1 MKNNSFILREEE
13 KERIKKLYE
22 ATTAASSGAFNAPLT
37 INEPGHE
44 EELETIVVGGDNL
57 EPGSNEIN
65 LDIEDLVDIFTV
77 NETEEKERMRKLH
90 QEASLKYHNENSIL
104 SEQVPVDIETGEP
117 FEVGPECMKCV
128 ENALGKYKDKA
139 DVIAKKIIEIGA
151 DGEITP
157 EEFGTA
163 ITTILGQLSG
173 ISIFDILPIGEGLYG
188 CVDKCEDI
196 KNQISGNFKG

>member
-22 ATTAASSGAFNAPLT
+22 ATTASSSGAFNAPLT
-37 INEPGHE
+37 TDEPVQE
-44 EELETIVVGGDNL
+44 VEVETIVVGGDNL
-57 EPGSNEIN
+57 EPGSTELN
-65 LDIEDLVDIFTV
+65 LDMEDLIDIFTV

-90 QEASLKYHNENSIL
+90 KESSLKYHNENSIL
-104 SEQVPVDIETGEP
+104 SEQIMTDLEGNPIEI
-117 FEVGPECMKCV
+117 GPECMKCV

-139 DVIAKKIIEIGA
+139 EIVATKIVTIGA

-173 ISIFDILPIGEGLYG
+173 LSIFDIIPIGEKLYG
-188 CVDKCEDI
+188 CVEKCEEI
-196 KNQISGNFKG
+196 TNMVGKQYGS

>member
-13 KERIKKLYE
+13 KQRIKKLYE
-22 ATTAASSGAFNAPLT
+22 ATTASSSGAFNAPLT
-37 INEPGHE
+37 TDEPVE
-44 EELETIVVGGDNL
+44 TVELETIVVGGDNL
-57 EPGSNEIN
+57 EPGSTELN
-65 LDIEDLVDIFTV
+65 LDMEDLIDIFTV

-90 QEASLKYHNENSIL
+90 KESSLKYHNENSIL
-104 SEQVPVDIETGEP
+104 SEQIMTDLEGNPIEI
-117 FEVGPECMKCV
+117 GPECMKCV

-139 DVIAKKIIEIGA
+139 EIVATKIVTIGA

-173 ISIFDILPIGEGLYG
+173 LSIFDIIPIGEKLYG
-188 CVDKCEDI
+188 CVEKCEEI
-196 KNQISGNFKG
+196 TNMVGKQYGS

>member
-13 KERIKKLYE
+13 KQRIKKLYE
-22 ATTAASSGAFNAPLT
+22 ATTASSSGAFNAPLT
-37 INEPGHE
+37 TDEPVE
-44 EELETIVVGGDNL
+44 TVELETIVVGGDNL
-57 EPGSNEIN
+57 EPGSTELN
-65 LDIEDLVDIFTV
+65 LDMEDLIDIFTV

-90 QEASLKYHNENSIL
+90 KESSLKYHNENSIL
-104 SEQVPVDIETGEP
+104 SEQIMTDLEGNPIEI
-117 FEVGPECMKCV
+117 GPECMKCV

-139 DVIAKKIIEIGA
+139 EIVATKIVTIGA

-173 ISIFDILPIGEGLYG
+173 LSIFDIIPIGEKLYG
-188 CVDKCEDI
+188 CVEKCEEI
-196 KNQISGNFKG
+196 TNMVG

>member
-13 KERIKKLYE
+13 KQRIKKLYE
-22 ATTAASSGAFNAPLT
+22 ATTASSSGAFNAPLT
-37 INEPGHE
+37 TDEPVE
-44 EELETIVVGGDNL
+44 TVELETIVVGGDNL
-57 EPGSNEIN
+57 EPGSTELN
-65 LDIEDLVDIFTV
+65 LDMEDLIDIFTV

-90 QEASLKYHNENSIL
+90 KESSLKYHNENSIL
-104 SEQVPVDIETGEP
+104 SEQIMTDLEGNPIEI
-117 FEVGPECMKCV
+117 GPECMKCV

-139 DVIAKKIIEIGA
+139 EIVATKIVTIGA

-173 ISIFDILPIGEGLYG
+173 VSIFDIIPIGEKLYG
-188 CVDKCEDI
+188 CVEKCEEI
-196 KNQISGNFKG
+196 TNMVGKQYGS

>member
-22 ATTAASSGAFNAPLT
+22 ATTASSSGAFNAPLT
-37 INEPGHE
+37 TDEPVQE
-44 EELETIVVGGDNL
+44 VELETIVVGGDNL

-90 QEASLKYHNENSIL
+90 NEASLKYHDENSIL
-104 SEQVPVDIETGEP
+104 SEQIPVDVEGNP

-139 DVIAKKIIEIGA
+139 EVVATKIVTIGA

-173 ISIFDILPIGEGLYG
+173 VSIFDIIPIGEKLYG
-188 CVDKCEDI
+188 CVEKCEGI
-196 KNQISGNFKG
+196 KNTLAKFNK

>member
-22 ATTAASSGAFNAPLT
+22 ATTASSSGAFNAPLT
-37 INEPGHE
+37 TDEPVE
-44 EELETIVVGGDNL
+44 TVELETIVVGGDNL
-57 EPGSNEIN
+57 EPGSTELN
-65 LDIEDLVDIFTV
+65 LDMEDLIDIFTV

-90 QEASLKYHNENSIL
+90 KESSLKYHNENSIL
-104 SEQVPVDIETGEP
+104 SEQIMTDLEGNPIEI
-117 FEVGPECMKCV
+117 GPECMKCV

-139 DVIAKKIIEIGA
+139 EIVATKIVTIGA

-173 ISIFDILPIGEGLYG
+173 LSIFDIIPIGEKLYG
-188 CVDKCEDI
+188 CVEKCEEI
-196 KNQISGNFKG
+196 ANMVGTQFGK

>member
-1 MKNNSFILREEE
+1 MKNNSFILQEEE

-22 ATTAASSGAFNAPLT
+22 ATTASSSGAFSAPLT
-37 INEPGHE
+37 IDEPVQE
-44 EELETIVVGGDNL
+44 VELETIVVGGDNL
-57 EPGSNEIN
+57 EPGSNELN

-90 QEASLKYHNENSIL
+90 KEASLKYHDENSIL
-104 SEQVPVDIETGEP
+104 SEQIPVDVEGNP

-128 ENALGKYKDKA
+128 QNALGKYKDKA
-139 DVIAKKIIEIGA
+139 EVVATKITEIGA

-157 EEFGTA
+157 EEFGKT

-173 ISIFDILPIGEGLYG
+173 VSIFDILPIGEGLYG
-188 CVDKCEDI
+188 CVEKCEDI
-196 KNQISGNFKG
+196 ANMVSGNFNK

>member
-22 ATTAASSGAFNAPLT
+22 ATTASSSGAFNAPLT
-37 INEPGHE
+37 TDEPVQE
-44 EELETIVVGGDNL
+44 VEVETIVVGGDNL

-65 LDIEDLVDIFTV
+65 LDIEDVVDMLTV

-90 QEASLKYHNENSIL
+90 REASLKYHDENSIL
-104 SEQVPVDIETGEP
+104 SEQMIPADVEGNPIEI
-117 FEVGPECMKCV
+117 GPECMKCV

-139 DVIAKKIIEIGA
+139 EIVATKIVTIGA

-173 ISIFDILPIGEGLYG
+173 LSIFDIIPIGEKLYG
-188 CVDKCEDI
+188 CVEKCEDI
-196 KNQISGNFKG
+196 ANMVSGNFKG

>member
-13 KERIKKLYE
+13 KQRIKKLYE
-22 ATTAASSGAFNAPLT
+22 ATTASSSGAFNAPLT
-37 INEPGHE
+37 TDEPVE
-44 EELETIVVGGDNL
+44 TVELETIVVGGDNL
-57 EPGSNEIN
+57 EPGSTELN
-65 LDIEDLVDIFTV
+65 LDMEDLIDIFTV

-90 QEASLKYHNENSIL
+90 KESSLKYHNENSIL
-104 SEQVPVDIETGEP
+104 SEQIMTDLEGNPIEI
-117 FEVGPECMKCV
+117 GPECMKCV

-139 DVIAKKIIEIGA
+139 EIVATKIVTIGA

-173 ISIFDILPIGEGLYG
+173 LSIFDIIPIGEKLYG
-188 CVDKCEDI
+188 CVEKCEEI
-196 KNQISGNFKG
+196 ANMVGTQYGK

>member
-13 KERIKKLYE
+13 KQRIKKLYE
-22 ATTAASSGAFNAPLT
+22 ATTASSSGAFNAPLT
-37 INEPGHE
+37 TDEPVE
-44 EELETIVVGGDNL
+44 TVELETIVVGGDNL
-57 EPGSNEIN
+57 EPGSTELN
-65 LDIEDLVDIFTV
+65 LDMEDLIDIFTV

-90 QEASLKYHNENSIL
+90 KESSLKYHNENSIL
-104 SEQVPVDIETGEP
+104 SEQIMTDLEGNPIEI
-117 FEVGPECMKCV
+117 GPECMKCV

-139 DVIAKKIIEIGA
+139 EIVATKIVTIGA

-173 ISIFDILPIGEGLYG
+173 LSIFDIIPIGEKLYG
-188 CVDKCEDI
+188 CVEKCEEI
-196 KNQISGNFKG
+196 ANMVGTQFGK

>member
-13 KERIKKLYE
+13 KQRIKKLYE
-22 ATTAASSGAFNAPLT
+22 ATTASSSGAFNAPLT
-37 INEPGHE
+37 TDEPVE
-44 EELETIVVGGDNL
+44 TVELETIVVGGDNL
-57 EPGSNEIN
+57 EPGSTELN
-65 LDIEDLVDIFTV
+65 LDMEDLIDIFTV

-90 QEASLKYHNENSIL
+90 KESSLKYHNENSIL
-104 SEQVPVDIETGEP
+104 SEQIMTDLEGNPIEI
-117 FEVGPECMKCV
+117 GPECMKCV

-139 DVIAKKIIEIGA
+139 EIVATKIVTIGA

-173 ISIFDILPIGEGLYG
+173 VSIFDIIPIGEKLYG
-188 CVDKCEDI
+188 CVEKCEEI
-196 KNQISGNFKG
+196 ANMVGTQFGK

>member
-13 KERIKKLYE
+13 KQRIKKLYE
-22 ATTAASSGAFNAPLT
+22 ATTASSSGAFNAPLT
-37 INEPGHE
+37 TDEPVE
-44 EELETIVVGGDNL
+44 TVELETIVVGGDNL
-57 EPGSNEIN
+57 EPGSTELN
-65 LDIEDLVDIFTV
+65 LDMEDLIDIFTV

-90 QEASLKYHNENSIL
+90 KESSLKYHNENSIL
-104 SEQVPVDIETGEP
+104 SEQIMTDLEGNPIEI
-117 FEVGPECMKCV
+117 GPECMKCV

-139 DVIAKKIIEIGA
+139 EVVATKIVTIGA

-173 ISIFDILPIGEGLYG
+173 LSIFDIIPIGEKLYG
-188 CVDKCEDI
+188 CVEKCEEI
-196 KNQISGNFKG
+196 TNMVGKQYGS

>member
-22 ATTAASSGAFNAPLT
+22 ATTASSSGAFNAPLT
-37 INEPGHE
+37 TDEPVQE
-44 EELETIVVGGDNL
+44 VELETIVVGGDNL

-90 QEASLKYHNENSIL
+90 NEASLKYHDENSIL
-104 SEQVPVDIETGEP
+104 SEQIPVDVEGNP

-139 DVIAKKIIEIGA
+139 EVVATKIVTIGA

-173 ISIFDILPIGEGLYG
+173 VSIFDIIPIGEKLYG
-188 CVDKCEDI
+188 CVEKCEDI
-196 KNQISGNFKG
+196 TNMVSGNFKG